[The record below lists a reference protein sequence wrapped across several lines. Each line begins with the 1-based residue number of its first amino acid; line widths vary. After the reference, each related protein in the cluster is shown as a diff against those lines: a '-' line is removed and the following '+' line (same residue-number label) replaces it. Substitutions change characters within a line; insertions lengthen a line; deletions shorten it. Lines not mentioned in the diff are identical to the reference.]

1 MGTKRYHVK
10 VPSDLWY
17 VHFSFTLM
25 TMFEDPPQASSAQ
38 LTPGQRLARG
48 VVRCLRELD
57 FACAEEF
64 VPASGLRVDV
74 IALGAK
80 GELWIIECKS
90 SRADFTSDSKWEGYL
105 EHCDRFFWAVDTAFP
120 TEILPAE
127 TGLMIA
133 DGYGAELVRMPEETR
148 LPGARRS
155 ALTRKIAR
163 HTAFRLHGL
172 RDPGFMPAF

>member
-1 MGTKRYHVK
+1 
-10 VPSDLWY
+10 
-17 VHFSFTLM
+17 
-25 TMFEDPPQASSAQ
+25 MFEEPSHTTLAQ

-80 GELWIIECKS
+80 GELWIVECKS
-90 SRADFTSDSKWEGYL
+90 RRTDFISDSKWEGYL
-105 EHCDRFFWAVDTAFP
+105 EHCDRFFWAVDTEFP
-120 TEILPAE
+120 TEILPDV

-133 DGYGAELVRMPEETR
+133 DGYGAELVRMPEEAR
-148 LPGARRS
+148 LSGARRN
-155 ALTRKIAR
+155 ALSRKFAR
-163 HTAFRLHGL
+163 HAAFRLHGL

>member
-1 MGTKRYHVK
+1 M
-10 VPSDLWY
+10 DLWD
-17 VHFSFTLM
+17 VHFSFTLYL
-25 TMFEDPPQASSAQ
+25 MFEDPPHPMPAQ

-48 VVRCLRELD
+48 VARCLRELD

-105 EHCDRFFWAVDTAFP
+105 EHCDRFFWAVDTEFP
-120 TEILPAE
+120 TEILPAA

-148 LPGARRS
+148 LSGARRTS
-155 ALTRKIAR
+155 LSRKIAR
-163 HTAFRLHGL
+163 HAAFRLHAV